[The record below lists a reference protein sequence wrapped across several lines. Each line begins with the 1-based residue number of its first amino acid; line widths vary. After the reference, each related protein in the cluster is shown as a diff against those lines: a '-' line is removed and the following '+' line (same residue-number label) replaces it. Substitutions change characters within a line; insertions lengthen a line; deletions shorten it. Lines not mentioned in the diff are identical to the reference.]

1 VNKEEEDVWLS
12 KLDLA
17 FVTLPH
23 KTGRSKSSNLLGG
36 SVLTTVQAR
45 VKIHKAIQDRN
56 KTRTGKTPKVV

>member
-1 VNKEEEDVWLS
+1 VVVESGSGFCHV
-12 KLDLA
+12 
-17 FVTLPH
+17 